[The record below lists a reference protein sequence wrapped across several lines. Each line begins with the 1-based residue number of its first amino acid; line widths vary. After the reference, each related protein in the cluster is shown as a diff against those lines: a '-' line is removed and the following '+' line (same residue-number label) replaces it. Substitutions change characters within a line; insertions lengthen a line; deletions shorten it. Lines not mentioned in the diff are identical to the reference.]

1 MRNGFP
7 ISLFQ
12 LCVKR
17 FLDKR
22 YISKVPVSTVPKK
35 KLFISI
41 PFFGLLSDERAVFL
55 KEILPEYYP
64 QINFNLCFKN
74 SFTIASFYNYK
85 DRLPADLCSNVIY
98 EYKSGTCNSSYIG
111 STTKQSKIRFYHLD
125 RYQTLNIRHH
135 VFIVNSKIIHFT
147 LKIFL

>member
-1 MRNGFP
+1 MQFKTLVHRTCNLTSSYDFFASEVVYLKAFSFRNGFP
-7 ISLFQ
+7 ISMFE

-35 KLFISI
+35 KLFISLS
-41 PFFGLLSDERAVFL
+41 FFRLLSDELAVFL

-74 SFTIASFYNYK
+74 FFTIASFFNYK
-85 DRLPADLCSNVIY
+85 DRLPAD
-98 EYKSGTCNSSYIG
+98 
-111 STTKQSKIRFYHLD
+111 
-125 RYQTLNIRHH
+125 
-135 VFIVNSKIIHFT
+135 
-147 LKIFL
+147 